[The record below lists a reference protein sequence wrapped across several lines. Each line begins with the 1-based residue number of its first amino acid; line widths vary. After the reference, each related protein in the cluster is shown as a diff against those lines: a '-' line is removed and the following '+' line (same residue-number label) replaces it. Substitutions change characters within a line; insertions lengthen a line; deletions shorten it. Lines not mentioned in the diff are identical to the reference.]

1 MAFHYPRLV
10 AYLLL
15 SVAAAHPGHSLA
27 GEPLAAWMEGLSTA
41 AQAQSDGDFASAEQA
56 ARSALTA
63 RPQAG
68 AGARAALALGL
79 ALQAQG
85 RFGEATAT
93 LGEAADRLDDHR
105 LRWAA
110 AAHRADALFYSGHPG
125 AAAFLFAQVAQSVK
139 DTTQGERARW
149 READALLAAGQLEG
163 AAVAYRRLLTAS
175 PGHPAAPGARL
186 SLAATCQAAGRLG
199 EAEQLYRRLWLEI
212 PSDPAASAAG
222 EALDRMRAGGR
233 PVPPFTSG
241 ERLDRAERLL
251 ATALPTAAL
260 AELELAAATGPL
272 PPRAALLRAL
282 AFLQLGRPTEA
293 APLALRLASD
303 PDAGIRAGA
312 ALVLARS
319 AARAGQPDEATR
331 WYRALASNRA
341 EIPGLPAAQ
350 QRDASSEAA
359 YLAAWTQYDAG
370 RFAEAASL
378 LDDYVRSNPRARRA
392 DDARWFKAWSL
403 FRLGRSAEARVAL
416 ASLERGPKRESALYW
431 QARLAPD
438 RTRAVGLYRTLVS
451 EAPESWYGLL
461 AAARLAS
468 LQEPPSRRPAL
479 GSDPELE
486 RPIPAEAQAAL
497 ESAGALFSVGLR
509 EEALAEL
516 RAQLH
521 AGHNRGRAAALA
533 ELAAFA
539 GDAELPYR
547 VARDRPP
554 ASIQAARWRHPL
566 AYPAL
571 VQQSAASAGVD
582 PFLVLAVMLRES
594 AFREDAR
601 SNAGAEGLLQLLPR
615 TADRLAALIGLPEE
629 GAGPLTDARVATN
642 LGAHY
647 LGLLAARFGDPA
659 LTVAAYN
666 AGPRAAAAWA
676 TERAGLPLDEW
687 VEDIPY
693 RETRQYVKVVVAE
706 YALYRRLYGGAAEPS
721 IDPARKVE
729 PPREGIAF

>member
-1 MAFHYPRLV
+1 MAFHYPRFV

-15 SVAAAHPGHSLA
+15 FAAMAQPGHSLA

-41 AQAQSDGDFASAEQA
+41 AQAQSEGDSAAAEQA
-56 ARSALTA
+56 SRSALAA
-63 RPQAG
+63 RPQGG

-79 ALQAQG
+79 ALHAQG
-85 RFGEATAT
+85 RFGEAAAS
-93 LGEAADRLDDHR
+93 LGQAADRLDDRR

-125 AAAFLFAQVAQSVK
+125 AAAFLFARVAQDAK
-139 DTTQGERARW
+139 DTTVGERARW
-149 READALLAAGQLEG
+149 READALLAAGQMEG
-163 AAVAYRRLLTAS
+163 AAAAYRRLLAGA
-175 PGHPAAPGARL
+175 PGQPAAPGARL
-186 SLAATCQAAGRLG
+186 SLAAACRATGRVD
-199 EAEQLYRRLWLEI
+199 EAEQLYRRLWLES

-260 AELELAAATGPL
+260 AELDLAAAAGPL
-272 PPRAALLRAL
+272 APRAALLRAL
-282 AFLQLGRPTEA
+282 ALLQLGRHAEA
-293 APLALRLASD
+293 APLAQRLASD

-312 ALVLARS
+312 ALVLARA

-359 YLAAWTQYDAG
+359 YLAAWTHYDAG

-416 ASLERGPKRESALYW
+416 ASLERGPRRESALYW

-438 RTRAVGLYRTLVS
+438 RTRAIELYRTLAT

-461 AAARLAS
+461 AAARLVS
-468 LQEPPSRRPAL
+468 LHVTPPRRPAL
-479 GSDPELE
+479 GADPELE
-486 RPIPAEAQAAL
+486 RPLPPEAQAAL
-497 ESAGALFSVGLR
+497 DAAGALFSAGLR
-509 EEALAEL
+509 DEALAEL
-516 RAQLH
+516 RGQLR
-521 AGHNRGRAAALA
+521 GRLRGRAAAVA

-554 ASIQAARWRHPL
+554 TSLQAARWRHPL

-629 GAGPLTDARVATN
+629 SAGHLTDARVATN

-666 AGPRAAAAWA
+666 AGPRAAASWA
-676 TERAGLPLDEW
+676 AERAGLPLDEW

-693 RETRQYVKVVVAE
+693 RETRQYVKIVMAE
-706 YALYRRLYGGAAEPS
+706 YALYRRLYGGAGGPT

-729 PPREGIAF
+729 PPGEGIAF